1 MCAGRGGVRRS
12 NPFEGEGRKSRQV
25 DDEMR
30 YSSIGGTSSG
40 VVLHS
45 AVTVLNKNIEYFKV
59 AVREDFECC
68 HYKEMLNA

>member
-1 MCAGRGGVRRS
+1 MM
-12 NPFEGEGRKSRQV
+12 
-25 DDEMR
+25 EMH

-45 AVTVLNKNIEYFKV
+45 GVTVLNKNIGYFKV

-68 HYKEMLNA
+68 HYKEMLNV